1 MLTHMYQRFLRGT
14 PKKDLLFLFLL
25 FACLYWGMS
34 GLRPFANPDEGRY
47 VEIPRE
53 MLSTGNWV
61 TPRLNGILYFEK
73 PPAFYW
79 LQAIALSLGGM
90 KEWVGRFWNCT
101 FAVFGILATY
111 GTATTLY
118 NRRVGVLSA
127 LFLGLAPVYFAM
139 GHVIT
144 LDMLFSCCIAFGFF
158 AFILGYRQPLGTRS
172 RFLWFMGFYT
182 ALSLGV
188 LTKGLVAILVPG
200 AILLLWM
207 IVCQEWKTLKH
218 CYFWTGLGL
227 SLLLTLPWHILA
239 ARQTPEFTY
248 FYLVHEQFLRYLK
261 PLHGRGQPVW
271 FCTAM
276 LFVGFLPGSFVLIA
290 YVGKVLSSR
299 FRLLKN
305 KKEETLLL
313 LWGVFFIGFFSL
325 SKSQLVPYI
334 LPSFFPFAILVG
346 AWVDRVLEGGEGL
359 SRYLKLSF
367 QVLGSALLVLGLVL
381 PAVLLYEGFPRKII
395 FLACLLSSGLGVGC
409 LCMLKA
415 LRQGKIRE
423 VFLWLMVLFILIAGS
438 CNVLLRYA
446 RPSTKPFALYL
457 KPLLRPGD
465 AVFQVYN
472 YYQDFPPYLGQLTG
486 VVDRPDEQRF
496 GLSLEDHNARYP
508 TEAAFFKQWKGKA
521 PIYALIRAKHLDR
534 FIQTVKD
541 PQYTHI
547 LMQDKDYVL
556 LKNQA
561 FTPSL

>member
-1 MLTHMYQRFLRGT
+1 MFSSLYQRFLRGT
-14 PKKDLLFLFLL
+14 PQKDLLFLFLL

-34 GLRPFANPDEGRY
+34 SLRPFANPDEGRY

-53 MLSTGNWV
+53 MLETGNWI

-79 LQAIALSLGGM
+79 LQAFALKIGGM

-101 FAVFGILATY
+101 FAILGILATY

-144 LDMLFSCCIAFGFF
+144 LDMMFSCCIALGFF
-158 AFILGYRQPLGTRS
+158 AFILGYRQPIGSKR

-188 LTKGLVAILVPG
+188 LTKGLVSILVPG

-207 IVCQEWKTLKH
+207 LLCKEWKTLRH
-218 CYFWTGLGL
+218 CYFFLGLGL
-227 SLLLTLPWHILA
+227 SLLLALPWHILA
-239 ARQTPEFTY
+239 ALETPEFTY

-276 LFVGFLPGSFVLIA
+276 LLLGFLPGSLILIDYLKSLFV
-290 YVGKVLSSR
+290 SR
-299 FRLLKN
+299 FKLLKGRS
-305 KKEETLLL
+305 EEALLL
-313 LWGVFFIGFFSL
+313 IWGVFFIAFFSL

-334 LPSFFPFAILVG
+334 LPAFFPFAILVG
-346 AWVDRVLEGGEGL
+346 RRVEPILTQGAPPVG
-359 SRYLKLSF
+359 YLKIAL
-367 QVLGSALLVLGLVL
+367 QVLSSALLVLALLV
-381 PAVLLYEGFPRKII
+381 PAVLLYEGFPKGAVA
-395 FLACLLSSGLGVGC
+395 LACVLSSILALLCLLTLKMLKQGCVRAVFLYLLLS
-409 LCMLKA
+409 
-415 LRQGKIRE
+415 
-423 VFLWLMVLFILIAGS
+423 FTFIAGS
-438 CNVLLRYA
+438 CNFLLRYA

-457 KPLLRPGD
+457 KPLLKPGD

-496 GLSLEDHNARYP
+496 GLSLEDHSKRYP
-508 TEAAFFKQWKGKA
+508 SEGVFFQQWKS
-521 PIYALIRAKHLDR
+521 PSPTYALIRAKHLER
-534 FIQTVKD
+534 FIQTVNG
-541 PQYTHI
+541 PQYIHI
-547 LMQDKDYVL
+547 VMQDKEYVL

-561 FTPSL
+561 LLPSL